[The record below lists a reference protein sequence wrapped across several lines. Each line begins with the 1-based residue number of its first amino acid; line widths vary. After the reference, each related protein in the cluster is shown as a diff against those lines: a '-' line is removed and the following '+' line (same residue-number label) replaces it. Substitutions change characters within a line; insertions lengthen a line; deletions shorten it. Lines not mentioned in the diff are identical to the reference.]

1 MDDGA
6 VKQENNRFLS
16 PRHIIEQSGIGAGM
30 QVADFGCGQ
39 GDFSLA
45 AAKLV
50 GPEGKV
56 YAIDIQDSALSSVRS
71 KARIEGELN
80 IDLVKGNVEV
90 PGASG
95 RADASCDAVILT
107 NLLFQTEKR
116 AEILR
121 EASRVL
127 KPGGIAVFVDW
138 KKEAPLGPMRTLRME
153 KEAAEQLIAH
163 EGFAFE
169 RGIEAGAFHFG
180 MIFIKRES

>member
-1 MDDGA
+1 MPMNG
-6 VKQENNRFLS
+6 QENRFLS

-50 GPEGKV
+50 GEDGKV
-56 YAIDIQDSALSSVRS
+56 SAIDIQDSALSSVRS
-71 KARIEGELN
+71 KARIEGALN

-90 PGASG
+90 SGASG
-95 RADASCDAVILT
+95 CADASQDAAILT

-121 EASRVL
+121 EAFRVL
-127 KPGGIAVFVDW
+127 KPGGIAIFVDW
-138 KKEAPLGPMRTLRME
+138 KKEAPLGPTRNLRME
-153 KEAAEQLIAH
+153 KTDVEQLIAK
-163 EGFAFE
+163 EGFIVQ
-169 RGIEAGAFHFG
+169 RNIEAGAFHFG
-180 MIFIKRES
+180 MIFLKRT

>member
-1 MDDGA
+1 MPMNG
-6 VKQENNRFLS
+6 QENRFLS

-50 GPEGKV
+50 GEDGKV
-56 YAIDIQDSALSSVRS
+56 SAIDIQDPALSSVRS
-71 KARIEGELN
+71 KARIEGMLN

-95 RADASCDAVILT
+95 CADASQDAVLLT

-121 EASRVL
+121 EAFRVL
-127 KPGGIAVFVDW
+127 KPGGIAIFVDW
-138 KKEAPLGPMRTLRME
+138 KKEAPLGPMRNLRME
-153 KEAAEQLIAH
+153 KTDAEQLIAK
-163 EGFAFE
+163 EGFIVQ
-169 RGIEAGAFHFG
+169 RNIEAGAFHFG
-180 MIFIKRES
+180 MIFTKRES